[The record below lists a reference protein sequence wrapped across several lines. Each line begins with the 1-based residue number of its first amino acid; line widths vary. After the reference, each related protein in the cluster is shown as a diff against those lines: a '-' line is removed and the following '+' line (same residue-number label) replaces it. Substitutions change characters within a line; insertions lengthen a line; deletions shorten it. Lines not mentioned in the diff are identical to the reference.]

1 MIPCVMRVVPRMV
14 SLVLQL
20 IICVTLSSVFLFVA
34 VYETEPINNRI
45 VRMHHEFRFRSS
57 TAAVRTEDEHMSV
70 YMPRC
75 ADLRPRPSSRYA
87 VLVEKIGDGHGYFL
101 SALKLGVRLNWYL
114 HAIRNHTDLIMEIVQ
129 AAPPRSNDVAVLSA
143 LQAGYDRVCHAR
155 AIVGGPYTRFV
166 VFNMTQYESVL
177 YIDGDV
183 MPVNDVSE
191 LIANGTRELKSAGK
205 QVMWA
210 HERRYDWFNAGV
222 VLVLPDSRVFTKL
235 MRLYEEQMKS
245 GLVRHIGPYIGLDKL
260 NEALLPVKNLMDQ
273 AMLNH
278 MFHPHKNRSLSMSDK
293 YNALLYEH
301 TGTSDEVLRYAH
313 LIHFIHTKPWKQPWC
328 YTTYHHGKICDM
340 WFATP
345 TVLD

>member
-1 MIPCVMRVVPRMV
+1 MLYISRMMR
-14 SLVLQL
+14 LLLQF
-20 IICVTLSSVFLFVA
+20 IICLFLSIVFLFLA
-34 VYETEPINNRI
+34 VCETEAINNRLI
-45 VRMHHEFRFRSS
+45 QIHHEFRFRSNN
-57 TAAVRTEDEHMSV
+57 AVFHTQDTQDETKHV

-75 ADLRPRPSSRYA
+75 TDLRPRPSSRYA
-87 VLVEKIGDGHGYFL
+87 VLVEKMGDGHGHFL
-101 SALKLGVRLNWYL
+101 SALKLAVRLNWDMQSV
-114 HAIRNHTDLIMEIVQ
+114 RNHTDLIMEIVQ
-129 AAPPRSNDVAVLSA
+129 TAPPRATDIAVRSA
-143 LQAGYDRVCHAR
+143 LRAGYDHVCHAR
-155 AIVGGPYTRFV
+155 AIGGGPYNRFV
-166 VFNMTQYESVL
+166 IFNMTQYESVL
-177 YIDGDV
+177 YIDSDV

-191 LIANGTRELKSAGK
+191 LIANGTRELKSAGR

-210 HERRYDWFNAGV
+210 HERRCDWFNAGV

-235 MRLYEEQMKS
+235 MRLYEEQVKS
-245 GLVRHIGPYIGLDKL
+245 NLIRHIGPFIGLDKL
-260 NEALLPVKNLMDQ
+260 NEALLPVTNRMDQ

-313 LIHFIHTKPWKQPWC
+313 LIHFIHTKPWKEPWC